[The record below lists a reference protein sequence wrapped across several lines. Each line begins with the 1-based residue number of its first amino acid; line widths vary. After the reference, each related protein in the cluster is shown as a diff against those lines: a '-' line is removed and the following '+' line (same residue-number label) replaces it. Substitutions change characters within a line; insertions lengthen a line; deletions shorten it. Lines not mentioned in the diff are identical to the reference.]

1 MSGRLQVNY
10 NEWITPARFLN
21 NYSYLIFVLM
31 YIVLSIQLSV
41 IVLLFVLFFTRDYLT
56 CSFSVLLI
64 IASCV

>member
-1 MSGRLQVNY
+1 MSARLQVNY

-31 YIVLSIQLSV
+31 YIVLSIQLSI